1 MALAHSPKIISDH
14 LVFCIDPSNTKSYS
28 GTGDNVV
35 DVCSNIESV
44 SKSSGLAFAGSES
57 QKYFDYDYNVNT
69 DYITVPNNSVL
80 NYDYANWSYNLWI
93 NRESADQSGWQQFFI
108 KGVGDDR
115 RPGVWF
121 YNGDTTMIHI
131 TWKGGSGTTQNS
143 VNTNFDVPIGEWCNI
158 VIQARA
164 GTIMSFL
171 NGVKDT
177 QTVSISNYGANDIP
191 LYIGGG
197 AGFNSANMRL
207 GYFSVYNTSLTDDQ
221 IVGNYNA
228 LKGRFGL

>member
-1 MALAHSPKIISDH
+1 MGTFYNPKIISDQ

-28 GTGDNVV
+28 GSGDVLV
-35 DVCSNIESV
+35 DLCDNIGSV

-69 DYITVPNNSVL
+69 DFITDPNNSVL
-80 NYDYANWSYNLWI
+80 NYDYQNWSYNLWI
-93 NRESADQSGWQQFFI
+93 YRESADQSGWQQVFI
-108 KGVGDDR
+108 KGFGGFR

-121 YNGDTTMIHI
+121 YSNDTTALHI
-131 TWKGGSGTTQNS
+131 TWNN
-143 VNTNFDVPIGEWCNI
+143 NTSQQAISKAAFDIPIGEWFNI

-164 GTIMSFL
+164 GTMMSFL
-171 NGVKDT
+171 NGVKDSN
-177 QTVSISNYGANDIP
+177 TVSISNYGTNSYP

-197 AGFNSANMRL
+197 ASFVSANMRL
-207 GYFSVYNTSLTDDQ
+207 GYFSVYNTSLTDEQ
-221 IVGNYNA
+221 VIKNYNA

>member
-1 MALAHSPKIISDH
+1 MGTFYNPKVISDQ

-28 GTGDNVV
+28 GTGDAVV

-57 QKYFDYDYNVNT
+57 QKYFDYDYNVST

-93 NRESADQSGWQQFFI
+93 NRESADQSGWQQFFQ
-108 KGVGDDR
+108 KGYSNLR

-121 YNGDTTMIHI
+121 YNGDTTMLHI
-131 TWKGGSGTTQNS
+131 TWNNDTSQQAI
-143 VNTNFDVPIGEWCNI
+143 NTAFDVPIGEWCNI

-164 GTIMSFL
+164 GTMMSFL

-177 QTVSISNYGANDIP
+177 QTVSISNYGANSNP

-197 AGFNSANMRL
+197 AAFNSANMRL
-207 GYFSVYNTSLTDDQ
+207 GYFSVYNTGLTDDQ
-221 IVGNYNA
+221 IVENYNA
-228 LKGRFGL
+228 MKNRFV